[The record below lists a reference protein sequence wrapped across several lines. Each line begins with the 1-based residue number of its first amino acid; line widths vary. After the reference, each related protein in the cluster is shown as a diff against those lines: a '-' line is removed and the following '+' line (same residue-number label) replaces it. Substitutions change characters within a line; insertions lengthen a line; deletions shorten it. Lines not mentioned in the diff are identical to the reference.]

1 MATTVRKLGPED
13 EAALAELGR
22 WTASFAT
29 LVGVDVLRALAAFAR
44 EASNGAAIT
53 LRCEQDGFSAQ
64 VTGPVVSDR
73 SRLLTHDAIAELV
86 HALDWCDGVARQ

>member
-13 EAALAELGR
+13 EALAELGR

-44 EASNGAAIT
+44 EASTGAAIT
-53 LRCEQDGFSAQ
+53 LRCEPEGFSAQ

-73 SRLLTHDAIAELV
+73 SRLLTHDAIVELV
-86 HALDWCDGVARQ
+86 HALDWCGGIARK